1 MIIKESQIER
11 IEELIEKGQTVQS
24 SAIAGKKRY
33 LAEIQDVLYSICK
46 ENNEETPIWVYLLQ
60 TAPVKIGSSGITVDV
75 NLFIDKQIEYCQS
88 FLKDIRFRYYTQKNI
103 EVSQEQT
110 IEMKKQTRLSIKS
123 YYISKSAIAVSI
135 VSALL
140 ALFAA
145 YQSTKIT
152 KISLDEKQYNSI
164 YQILSKDSL
173 NAE

>member
-1 MIIKESQIER
+1 
-11 IEELIEKGQTVQS
+11 
-24 SAIAGKKRY
+24 
-33 LAEIQDVLYSICK
+33 
-46 ENNEETPIWVYLLQ
+46 
-60 TAPVKIGSSGITVDV
+60 
-75 NLFIDKQIEYCQS
+75 
-88 FLKDIRFRYYTQKNI
+88 
-103 EVSQEQT
+103 
-110 IEMKKQTRLSIKS
+110 MKKQTRLSIKS